1 MLATYFSQECMYDT
15 LLYIWVICMNI
26 LKFLRVL
33 HCSSN
38 GIASYNPATMIQW
51 LRCKNLCKKI
61 RSCFAVSQG
70 VKIRN
75 DMLANKLLRRNIF
88 KCIRGID
95 SEVHLKSLFRYKI
108 SLMIPCSINCNRY
121 VNLAS
126 KSAINHIVVKLFL
139 WISNSF
145 VPRQEL
151 SLASIR
157 QNTAMKMM
165 S

>member
-38 GIASYNPATMIQW
+38 GIASYNSATMIQW

-70 VKIRN
+70 DKISN

-88 KCIRGID
+88 KYQCIN
-95 SEVHLKSLFRYKI
+95 SKVHSRFRNEN
-108 SLMIPCSINCNRY
+108 IPKDPLLDTFETAMSTMHLNQQLIILWLSCFY
-121 VNLAS
+121 
-126 KSAINHIVVKLFL
+126 KSAILSCHVKNFR
-139 WISNSF
+139 WRWF
-145 VPRQEL
+145 VR
-151 SLASIR
+151 IR
-157 QNTAMKMM
+157 RWKWCHRM
-165 S
+165 

>member
-38 GIASYNPATMIQW
+38 GIASYNSATMIQW

-70 VKIRN
+70 GKISN
-75 DMLANKLLRRNIF
+75 DMLANKLLRRNVF
-88 KCIRGID
+88 KCI
-95 SEVHLKSLFRYKI
+95 S
-108 SLMIPCSINCNRY
+108 SINSGVLRY
-121 VNLAS
+121 VNISKDPLLDTFETAMS
-126 KSAINHIVVKLFL
+126 TMHLNQQFIILWLSCFYKSAILSCHVKNFC
-139 WISNSF
+139 WRWF
-145 VPRQEL
+145 VR
-151 SLASIR
+151 IR
-157 QNTAMKMM
+157 RWKWCHRM
-165 S
+165 